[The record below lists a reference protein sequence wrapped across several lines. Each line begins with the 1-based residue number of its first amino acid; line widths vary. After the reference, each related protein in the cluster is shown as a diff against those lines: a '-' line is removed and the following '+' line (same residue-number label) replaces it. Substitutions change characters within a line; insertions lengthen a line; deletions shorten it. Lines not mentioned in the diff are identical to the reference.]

1 MGGARKE
8 EGRLPASP
16 KHVTQARK
24 DNRDRRVL
32 RRGTTP
38 VRGSRGPLLVTWRRR
53 GHRGGGGAHA
63 RGRNEVSRGEAARAR
78 LRARP
83 FSRHVLGDAGRQVGG
98 RRRESEREGEK
109 GRGEEGTL
117 YHVTGAAR
125 PGVSVWRRL
134 R

>member
-8 EGRLPASP
+8 ERRLPASP

-38 VRGSRGPLLVTWRRR
+38 VRGSRSPLLVTWRRR
-53 GHRGGGGAHA
+53 GRRGGGGAHA
-63 RGRNEVSRGEAARAR
+63 RSRNEVSRGEAARAR

-83 FSRHVLGDAGRQVGG
+83 FSRHVLGDAG
-98 RRRESEREGEK
+98 SILPCK
-109 GRGEEGTL
+109 YCYL
-117 YHVTGAAR
+117 YI
-125 PGVSVWRRL
+125 L
-134 R
+134 